1 MPDPPFLDRVRQLF
15 GADLQEL
22 AGAAISAEIPL
33 SDTVLNRLIGER
45 LDRSAGPISAA
56 HVEALDDDTFSAE
69 LTLRGPRMLPTV
81 RIVARI
87 EQQPMGGPEGP
98 PLHKREP
105 VLVLRWS
112 IPGMGPLGLLAA
124 PALTFLKALPRGI
137 RAEDDRIVV
146 DVAEVLRS
154 HGLGEW
160 GRYLSTLRVHTRRG
174 AVLVQFE
181 LRSSSGPVRPA

>member
-1 MPDPPFLDRVRQLF
+1 MPDPAFLERVRQLF

-22 AGAAISAEIPL
+22 AGTAISAEIPL
-33 SDTVLNRLIGER
+33 SNGVLNRLIGER
-45 LDRSAGPISAA
+45 LARSAGPISAA
-56 HVEALDDDTFSAE
+56 HVEALDEDTFSVQ
-69 LTLRGPRMLPTV
+69 LSLRGPRILPAITL
-81 RIVARI
+81 VARI
-87 EQQPMGGPEGP
+87 EQQPELPDSPMLGF
-98 PLHKREP
+98 
-105 VLVLRWS
+105 RWS
-112 IPGMGPLGLLAA
+112 IAGMGPLGLLAA

-160 GRYLSTLRVHTRRG
+160 GRYLSKLRVHTRRG

-181 LRSSSGPVRPA
+181 LRSSDRPLRPA